1 MTLKNY
7 LLLCAVGSVVTVLA
21 ILLLPGVANA
31 FEGILL
37 AFLSSNAS

>member
-1 MTLKNY
+1 MMLRNY
-7 LLLCAVGSVVTVLA
+7 LMLCAAGAAITALA
-21 ILLLPGVANA
+21 ILLVPGVADA